1 MPRERHSGRLPT
13 LTMPAER
20 AVLATACRTPIGAL
34 GGALA
39 AVPAPRLG
47 AAAIGEAVRRA
58 GMSPQDVDE
67 VFMGQVLT
75 AGAGQAPAR
84 QAAIGA
90 GLPDSVPCTTVNKV
104 CGSGLQAVILAARA
118 VLSGDAAVAV
128 AGGMESMSN
137 APYLLTDARRG
148 FRYGHRQVADSVIV
162 DGLWDVYNDFH
173 MGDAAELI
181 AREYRIDRAAQDAY
195 AERSYRRALG
205 AQRDGRWDAEIVPV
219 TVDDDRP
226 PVTTDEEPGRA
237 DFDRMA
243 LLRPAFSADGTVTAA
258 NASSLNDGAA
268 ACVVMTEGRAADLGI
283 TPLAALVA
291 HGSVAAA
298 PARFLVAPALVVPA
312 MLDRAGLVIDDI
324 DRFEINEAFAA
335 GNLAVERD
343 LGIDGERTNVD
354 GGAVALGHPIG
365 ASGARILT
373 TLLHSLAALPRGR
386 AVRGVAAL
394 CIGGG
399 EACGVVVERDG
410 S

>member
-1 MPRERHSGRLPT
+1 
-13 LTMPAER
+13 MPAER
-20 AVLATACRTPIGAL
+20 AVIAAACRTPIGAL

-39 AVPAPRLG
+39 ALPAPRLG
-47 AAAIGEAVRRA
+47 AVAIGEAVRRA
-58 GMSPQDVDE
+58 GVAPHDVDE

-90 GLPDSVPCTTVNKV
+90 GLPEAVPCTTVNKV

-118 VLSGDAAVAV
+118 VLAGDAAIVV

-137 APYLLTDARRG
+137 APYLLSGARRG
-148 FRYGHRQVADSVIV
+148 FRYGHQQVADSMIV

-181 AREYRIDRAAQDAY
+181 AREYGIARAAQDAY
-195 AERSYRRALG
+195 ATRSYRRALD
-205 AQRDGRWDAEIVPV
+205 AQRSGRWDAEIVPV
-219 TVDDDRP
+219 AGKPGDRP
-226 PVTTDEEPGRA
+226 VTADEEPSRA
-237 DFDRMA
+237 DFDKMTT
-243 LLRPAFSADGTVTAA
+243 LRPAFAADGTITAA

-268 ACVVMTEGRAADLGI
+268 ACVVMTGRRAAELGI
-283 TPLAALVA
+283 TPLGTIVA
-291 HGSVAAA
+291 HGSVASA
-298 PARFLVAPALVVPA
+298 PARFLVAPAQVIPPILA
-312 MLDRAGLVIDDI
+312 RAGVAIDDV
-324 DRFEINEAFAA
+324 DRFEVNEAFAV

-343 LGIDGERTNVD
+343 LGIDGDRCNVD

-373 TLLHSLAALPRGR
+373 TLLHGLAALPGR
-386 AVRGVAAL
+386 RAARGVAAL

-399 EACGVVVERDG
+399 EACGVVVEREAA
-410 S
+410 